1 MTQPFKGNWYK
12 QTTSTHTTTVLRIKL
27 TIPTDVMAVTVLM
40 IVGMMLNR
48 PAWRGIIA
56 ENEIDR
62 VRIALCH

>member
-48 PAWRGIIA
+48 PAWRGIIT
-56 ENEIDR
+56 EYDFD
-62 VRIALCH
+62 